1 MIMVLDVSKVSSS
14 TWRRAVSNSF
24 SELNSREHC
33 LANALLI
40 FGQNRHIG
48 ITPSLARSIAL
59 SILNAEQGSRL
70 PEPWDSVFKRLLQ
83 QIDCLEKG
91 RVDIEERVKMG
102 RRLVG
107 ILKAAPVYLLLK
119 IILPVVESASRRL
132 GRSMLFTES
141 DDQGSPSLSEYMEYE
156 QSLSN
161 SISDISQDADR
172 STDLFWAERAAIL
185 LSYTK
190 LRRLKESDGGRLPE
204 MDMPALA
211 YLLRLNPRVRSMPVN
226 DKQTQLPENEQ
237 QIQKVPR
244 QREGG
249 VNGIKITRSLDEIGG
264 ILQTELAFP
273 SVMIADKLANEGYM
287 IYERNPKKQENR
299 DVLVVG
305 LMSPDICSENTLG
318 WLKACWFET
327 MARLSLVLLK
337 AKLTKSD
344 LDWIHTDRSG
354 DWKSF
359 HYPIHQLTDSGDV
372 AESYS
377 KWYRGHFLTA
387 LNWLPEFLSVGASLP
402 RDRSRKQANGD
413 DIEAFGTST
422 GSLAKDKW
430 AEEAWQN
437 YVRER
442 VRIESESDTV
452 EGWTSQYRYIHV
464 MIFLPLSCKEDGD
477 APSAV
482 LSRYLHRLH
491 LSGQSKRYVS
501 IVWVP
506 ESFQGIGDLSC
517 WFSDGMLHLETRMAH
532 TAHDEGMITSWL
544 VSGWMKNLL
553 KEIWN
558 G

>member
-1 MIMVLDVSKVSSS
+1 MVLEVSKVSSR

-24 SELNSREHC
+24 SELNSRERR
-33 LANALLI
+33 LANGLLI
-40 FGQNRHIG
+40 FGQNKLIG
-48 ITPSLARSIAL
+48 ITPGLARSIAVL
-59 SILNAEQGSRL
+59 VVNAEQSSRL

-91 RVDIEERVKMG
+91 RTGIEERVNIG
-102 RRLVG
+102 RRQIG
-107 ILKAAPVYLLLK
+107 ILKAVPVYLLLK
-119 IILPVVESASRRL
+119 IILPIVESASRRL

-141 DDQGSPSLSEYMEYE
+141 NDLGPPSLSEYMEYE

-161 SISDISQDADR
+161 SIIDISQDTDR
-172 STDLFWAERAAIL
+172 STELFWAERAAIL

-190 LRRLKESDGGRLPE
+190 LRRLKGSDGGRLPE
-204 MDMPALA
+204 MDVPALA
-211 YLLRLNPRVRSMPVN
+211 YLLRLNPRVKSMSVN
-226 DKQTQLPENEQ
+226 DKQIQLPENEQ

-273 SVMIADKLANEGYM
+273 SVMVADKLANEGYM
-287 IYERNPKKQENR
+287 IYERNPKKQENK

-305 LMSPDICSENTLG
+305 LMSPDICSENTMG
-318 WLKACWFET
+318 WLKACWFEA

-344 LDWIHTDRSG
+344 LDWIHTDHSG

-359 HYPIHQLTDSGDV
+359 HYPIHQLIDSGDV
-372 AESYS
+372 SESYS

-387 LNWLPEFLSVGASLP
+387 LNWLPEFLSAGVSLP
-402 RDRSRKQANGD
+402 KDRSQIQVNGD
-413 DIEAFGTST
+413 GIDTSDTST
-422 GSLAKDKW
+422 ESPAKDKW

-437 YVRER
+437 YVREK
-442 VRIESESDTV
+442 VRIESERGTV
-452 EGWTSQYRYIHV
+452 EEWTSQYRYIHV
-464 MIFLPLSCKEDGD
+464 MIFLPMHDRDGD
-477 APSAV
+477 TPSAV
-482 LSRYLHRLH
+482 LNRYLHQLN
-491 LSGQSKRYVS
+491 LSAQSKRYVS

-506 ESFQGIGDLSC
+506 ESFQDIGSLSC
-517 WFSDGMLHLETRMAH
+517 WFSGGMLDLKTRMAH
-532 TAHDEGMITSWL
+532 TAHDEGMVTSWL
-544 VSGWMKNLL
+544 VSGWLKNLL